1 MKKEKPNPQTEKQV
15 ILNDIINPDNESL
28 NILNQIQRSI
38 KTVNPLTM
46 SVLSNPPGTVSEP
59 EQKTSSQ
66 LNKEINYPISSIG
79 LLKSDFGSGIILF
92 GTATLIS
99 QNCILTCA
107 HLLYNPILKKQI
119 ITATFYLDLHNGI
132 PLRECQVEN
141 FTYPDEFEPEG
152 KKNYDYAICVLQSP
166 LGNIGGFMGIAPYDE
181 KENKKGFFFGYSN
194 PKKEGDK
201 NALSNPSKIED
212 YIMMGNEVE
221 VRYDSENEFL
231 LYVGVNTFNGQDGS
245 SLFKI
250 KKNEL
255 KNGENVPQ
263 YDVQIFGIDCSQ
275 TRMFLNLKKNPEIN
289 NSVARKIY
297 QSNNEIFYHRFNR
310 ALPITFKRYQQI
322 LRWMNFFLSVVPTV
336 QNSNENEDNN
346 SLKMSNSELVGKD
359 MTMLFNSYDLS
370 LITNL
375 DLSNNAINFE
385 GIKQLVKCK
394 EICRSL
400 IKLNLKDNYIDEKAC
415 KFLSE
420 GTFDQ
425 LTYLNLAN
433 NQLEPEGIK
442 ALSLE
447 GDFSA
452 VDELDLSDNHLLNL
466 GVHYLVN
473 GTFKNVL
480 VLYLNHNK
488 IDDEGA
494 YNLSKGNMLQL
505 SRLHLKSNKI
515 GNDGLLLLS
524 KYNLKKLTYLNIEW
538 NNITPSAIYYLGG
551 NNFSKIISINIA
563 NNKLGLEGAMLLS
576 AKTIF
581 NLKEIN
587 IASNDICTKGAEMI
601 GNLNLT
607 NLEKLDISDNLI
619 CDMGVYYLST
629 GNLTKLKFLNLSLN
643 QITENGIEYLS
654 NAVFSDTLRE
664 LNIEGNLVKD
674 NGINFLCLGK
684 MKHLTSLNIG
694 INQLTSNSG
703 SNILKG
709 QFMYLNSL
717 KLQRNEFLAEGVY
730 HLMNARFIS
739 ELVELDLTYNA
750 IGDEACEFLASA
762 GLRNL
767 KILSLKDNN
776 ISDDGV
782 KHLSK
787 GSFNELI
794 DLNLEDNLITK
805 NGIDALSNGFIRK
818 LKYLRLKGNR
828 LFSEDVQSLKK
839 GNLQSLEKDGGFTL
853 VNFSQIN
860 TSVIRYFLNLENKE
874 NKQIE
879 SLKNSSN
886 YLNINGVT

>member
-1 MKKEKPNPQTEKQV
+1 MKKEEPTPQTEKKTL
-15 ILNDIINPDNESL
+15 LNDTINPDNVAL
-28 NILNQIQRSI
+28 KVLNQIQSSI

-46 SVLSNPPGTVSEP
+46 SALSNPPGESP
-59 EQKTSSQ
+59 QPDQKNPSQ

-79 LLKSDFGSGIILF
+79 LLKSDFGSGIILY

-132 PLRECQVEN
+132 PLRECQIDN
-141 FTYPDEFEPEG
+141 FTYPDKFEAEG
-152 KKNYDYAICVLQSP
+152 KRNYDYAICVLQSP
-166 LGNIGGFMGIAPYDE
+166 LGNIGGFMGIAPYDV
-181 KENKKGFFFGYSN
+181 KENKKGYFFGYSN
-194 PKKEGDK
+194 PKKEGDQ
-201 NALSNPSKIED
+201 NSLSNPSELED
-212 YIMMGNEVE
+212 YIIMGNEME

-250 KKNEL
+250 KKNEPTIDGNIP
-255 KNGENVPQ
+255 K
-263 YDVQIFGIDCSQ
+263 YDVQIFAIDCSE
-275 TRMFLNLKKNPEIN
+275 TRMFLNLRKHPQIS
-289 NSVARKIY
+289 NSVTQKIY
-297 QSNNEIFYHRFNR
+297 QINNEIFYHRFNG
-310 ALPITFKRYQQI
+310 ALPLTFQRFQQI

-336 QNSNENEDNN
+336 QNSNENKDKN
-346 SLKMSNSELVGKD
+346 SLVMSNSELVGND
-359 MTMLFNSYDLS
+359 MTMLFGSFDLS

-375 DLSNNAINFE
+375 DLSNNSINFE

-394 EICRSL
+394 EICRNL

-415 KFLSE
+415 KILSK
-420 GTFDQ
+420 GSFDQ
-425 LTYLNLAN
+425 LTYLNLSS
-433 NQLEPEGIK
+433 NQIEPEGVK

-447 GDFSA
+447 GDFSS

-466 GVHYLVN
+466 GAHYLVN

-515 GNDGLLLLS
+515 GNAGLVSLS
-524 KYNLKKLTYLNIEW
+524 QYNLKKLTYLNLEW
-538 NNITPSAIYYLGG
+538 NNISSAGIYYLGG
-551 NNFSKIISINIA
+551 INFSKIASINIA
-563 NNKLGLEGAMLLS
+563 NNKLGIEGAMLLS
-576 AKTIF
+576 ARTVF

-601 GNLNLT
+601 GNFNLT

-629 GNLTKLKFLNLSLN
+629 GNLTHLKCLNLSLN
-643 QITENGIEYLS
+643 QITSSGIKYLS
-654 NAVFSDTLRE
+654 NAVFSESLRE
-664 LNIEGNLVKD
+664 LDIEGNLVKD

-684 MKHLTSLNIG
+684 MKNLTALNIG

-703 SNILKG
+703 SHILKG

-730 HLMNARFIS
+730 HLMNAQFIS
-739 ELVELDLTYNA
+739 GLVELDLTYNA
-750 IGDEACEFLASA
+750 IGDDGCEFLASSK
-762 GLRNL
+762 LTNL
-767 KILSLKDNN
+767 KILSLKDNG
-776 ISDDGV
+776 ISDEGV
-782 KHLSK
+782 THLSK
-787 GSFNELI
+787 GSFSELI

-805 NGIDALSNGFIRK
+805 KGIDALSNGFIRK
-818 LKYLRLKGNR
+818 LKFLRLKGNR
-828 LFSEDVQSLKK
+828 LFAEDVQSLKK
-839 GNLQSLEKDGGFTL
+839 GNLANLEKDGGLTL
-853 VNFSQIN
+853 VNYSQIN
-860 TSVIRYFLNLENKE
+860 TSVIRYFLRLKDKE
-874 NKQIE
+874 KKQLE
-879 SLKNSSN
+879 SLKKEKYN
-886 YLNINGVT
+886 VE